1 MPQKFFGRVTRVAAL
16 LMMGLVS
23 TSLVHAQVQQGSAAA
38 ASASAVTGRTATVV
52 NVAQSG
58 KSVGVLRKVNGV
70 NWIEFDTSGVAVFK
84 YDEVKRD
91 DSSVHLIDNSRGI
104 TLQVDV
110 RARKVT
116 SIDSVTRRREIM
128 YDVQSAS
135 ATPVPVEAI
144 AASKEFRPVGP
155 LTTRDRATGVSSTV
169 VVEEKPKFCWTD
181 ALMRPA
187 GTIPG
192 RVADCPAG
200 YSLSGGSCKR
210 TADSIAAPSRAADC
224 PAGYTNSGNACE
236 RAAATKP
243 NSNSRPADCPD
254 GYTNTAGECFRLS
267 APKPLDASSMT
278 CKGGET
284 KIDSRCFRSC
294 EAGFT
299 SSGANCVRAA
309 SSLGADNMTCKAGY
323 QKNAKGRCIAECAAG
338 YTNTGEACTRAADAL
353 SVDAMLCKAGET
365 RNGGRCFPAT
375 GSCAKGEVLQGGLC
389 YTACAAGYEGV
400 GTACIAAAPKTW
412 AQCGMGA
419 AKDLP
424 ACAAMAF
431 DPVGAVKQL
440 ALVVG
445 LTGGSGIPQ
454 AARLAAMQ
462 KKYKELNDAYAKAK
476 EQPALKKA
484 RADWEQ
490 ANSGKD
496 TLLAVDKMSSA
507 TTEED
512 MVRHAAQMIA
522 IVDLVGPIDQGSYP
536 KCAALFPVK

>member
-1 MPQKFFGRVTRVAAL
+1 MPQKYLGRALRVAAL
-16 LMMGLVS
+16 IMMGLVS
-23 TSLVHAQVQQGSAAA
+23 TSPAQAQMQPGIAAA
-38 ASASAVTGRTATVV
+38 ASASAVNGRTATVV
-52 NVAQSG
+52 NVSQGG
-58 KSVGVLRKVNGV
+58 KSAGVLRKVNSV

-91 DSSVHLIDNSRGI
+91 DSSIHLIDNSRGV

-116 SIDSVTRRREIM
+116 SIDSVSRRREIV
-128 YDVQSAS
+128 YDVQSAT
-135 ATPVPVEAI
+135 ATPVPVDAA

-155 LTTRDRATGVSSTV
+155 LTTRERASGVPIT
-169 VVEEKPKFCWTD
+169 VVEEKPKYCWTD
-181 ALMRPA
+181 ALLRPA

-192 RVADCPAG
+192 RIADCPAG

-210 TADSIAAPSRAADC
+210 TADTIAAPSRAADC
-224 PAGYTNSGNACE
+224 PAGYNNSGNACE
-236 RAAATKP
+236 RPASTKA
-243 NSNSRPADCPD
+243 NANSRPADCPD

-278 CKGGET
+278 CKSGET
-284 KIDSRCFRSC
+284 KIEARCFRSC
-294 EAGFT
+294 EAGYT
-299 SSGANCVRAA
+299 SSGSNCVRAA
-309 SSLGADNMTCKAGY
+309 STLGADNMSCKSGY
-323 QKNAKGRCIAECAAG
+323 QKNSKGRCIAECAAG
-338 YTNTGEACTRAADAL
+338 YTNTGEACTRAADTLGA
-353 SVDAMLCKAGET
+353 DAMVCKAGET
-365 RNGGRCFPAT
+365 RNGGRCFPAN

-400 GTACIAAAPKTW
+400 GTACVAAAPKTW

-424 ACAAMAF
+424 ACAAMSF
-431 DPVGAVKQL
+431 DPAASVKQL

-445 LTGGSGIPQ
+445 LTGSSGIPQ

-462 KKYKELNDAYAKAK
+462 KKYKELNDSYARAK

-496 TLLAVDKMSSA
+496 AILPLDKMA
-507 TTEED
+507 AANTEDD
-512 MVRHAAQMIA
+512 MVRYAAQMIA
-522 IVDLVGPIDQGSYP
+522 IVDLTGPVDTGSYP
-536 KCAALFPVK
+536 KCSALFPVK